1 MSNRLVWWGYAVEL
15 VAAFLI
21 VYLLIL
27 WLSAD
32 AVAGF
37 VRRAAIDIATLFC
50 AGMFAAALGFLWA
63 LYARGDTPFYR
74 WLEEKGAFKVYLFAT
89 IYAVGV
95 SFGAMTALIVA
106 KYVDGKATAII
117 ATFLLVLAVINLY
130 SLIANVAGLIRLN
143 AKYDAARRDT

>member
-1 MSNRLVWWGYAVEL
+1 MSNKVVWWGYAVEL
-15 VAAFLI
+15 IAASLI
-21 VYLLIL
+21 LYLLIL

-32 AVAGF
+32 AVAEF

-63 LYARGDTPFYR
+63 LYAKGDTPFYR
-74 WLEEKGAFKVYLFAT
+74 WLEEKGAFKVYLAAT

-95 SFGAMTALIVA
+95 SFGAMAALIVA
-106 KYVDGKATAII
+106 KYVDGTATAII

-130 SLIANVAGLIRLN
+130 SLVANVAGLIRLN